1 VAEAIERLQAQL
13 EGCKTWPPQREQRAR
28 RDMRLHRAFRVSDR
42 DVLRREV
49 DWDADRT
56 YVVDPLG
63 ERIPGCWADMI
74 YGEAPTFT
82 AAQDG
87 DQEALDA
94 LIESNAVPDE
104 LQEAVKVASSEGQ
117 VWWRIVSDRSMPH
130 PTIEWRS
137 RLDVYVL
144 MAGRQ
149 IAAVAFVE
157 RLECP
162 KDDGDEDAIWR
173 YVEYQEPGRIV
184 NAVYRASSGG
194 EETEADR
201 SLGDER
207 ALTDHP
213 ETADLEEEWNTT
225 LDVLLAGRV
234 LNGRG
239 ASPATG
245 RSDYAGISD
254 FLLAL
259 NEASTVGTENARLT
273 GKKRAIVTPDMLDE
287 RGNFP
292 DGTDVFVRSAT
303 DGDPDNPTQPLIQLE
318 WEFDASALIEWAEH
332 LADIALTRARV
343 APQLVGR
350 FTEGAQTGPALRARL
365 LDSILAAEGKARGWD
380 AEVPKMLAAAQMVDQ
395 LPEES
400 GGFGHQWSSA
410 QEPPAIERKDSLPI
424 DEDEQVARIA
434 QEIAAE
440 ILSRETAI
448 KERHPDWS
456 QDRVD
461 EELAAI
467 VKDIGTFSAPEVP
480 FEEPEPV
487 AP

>member
-1 VAEAIERLQAQL
+1 VADAIERLQARL
-13 EGCKTWPPQREQRAR
+13 EGCKTWPPQSEQRAR
-28 RDMRLHRAFRVSDR
+28 REMRLHRAFRVSDR
-42 DVLRREV
+42 DVLRHAVE
-49 DWDADRT
+49 WDEDRT

-82 AAQDG
+82 AAQDS
-87 DQEALDA
+87 DQDALDA
-94 LIESNAVPDE
+94 LVEANAVPDE
-104 LQEAVKVASSEGQ
+104 LQEAVKLASSESQ
-117 VWWRIVSDRSMPH
+117 AWWRIISDRDLSH

-137 RLDVYVL
+137 RLGTYPL

-149 IAAVAFVE
+149 IAAVAFVD

-162 KDDGDEDAIWR
+162 KGDSDENAVWR
-173 YVEYQEPGRIV
+173 YVEYQEPGRVV
-184 NAVYRASSGG
+184 NMLYRASGG
-194 EETEADR
+194 AAENEDQPDR
-201 SLGDER
+201 SIGEPREL
-207 ALTDHP
+207 ADHP

-239 ASPATG
+239 ASPTMG

-259 NEASTVGTENARLT
+259 NEASTVGTENMRLS
-273 GKKRAIVTPDMLDE
+273 GKKRAVVTPDMLDDQ
-287 RGNFP
+287 GNFP
-292 DGTDVFVRSAT
+292 SGADVFVRNPT
-303 DGDPDNPTQPLIQLE
+303 DGDPDQKTESLIQVE
-318 WEFDASALIEWAEH
+318 WDFNAGALIEWAEH

-365 LDSILAAEGKARGWD
+365 LDSILAAEGKARAWD
-380 AEVPKMLAAAQMVDQ
+380 AEIPKMLAAAQLVDQ
-395 LPEES
+395 LAEEN
-400 GGFGHQWSSA
+400 GGFGHDWSKA

-434 QEIAAE
+434 QEISAE
-440 ILSRETAI
+440 ILSRKTAI

-456 QDRVD
+456 DDQVD
-461 EELAAI
+461 EELAA
-467 VKDIGTFSAPEVP
+467 VAEDVHASAPPAFGE
-480 FEEPEPV
+480 
-487 AP
+487 